1 MKSRLGV
8 LLVIAFFGS
17 LIVGATASPASAAR
31 YAARPSVASPIVGQ
45 SVRIAGLVPPA
56 RRPVALQVYRSGKW
70 VRVQASR
77 TTTGGRYAFTV
88 KATTA
93 ARVYR
98 SYAPTTKIKKRK
110 YPLRY
115 SNNVRVAG
123 LTPSLALGIAAAP
136 VGQLASGAD
145 LVTPGV
151 ATFRPARP
159 GAAVA
164 IQQLVSGSWKTV
176 VTGGRQNSAGQYRFQ
191 VRAGSATTPATFR
204 AVTAPGGGA
213 PTVTSPWV
221 KPDYLPLAFED
232 DFDGYALDPTKWATR
247 DQLPTGR
254 RQCAMPAS
262 DRVSVEGG
270 VAVLGIRKVPNP
282 TANDCPDGFYENAMI
297 GTKEAIPGFT
307 ATFGMFAARVKF
319 QAGTGQHGSF
329 WLQGSKATGAEI
341 DTAEYFGD
349 GRADGGL
356 SSFVHYTDAADTLH
370 TAGGIQPV
378 ASILGSGRTPSN
390 SWHVYSVEWTRSG
403 YTFRVDGVPTFV
415 TSQPFVA
422 TSQEYL
428 VLSLLTSDWELSRLN
443 TASSTMQVDWV
454 RAWSN

>member
-8 LLVIAFFGS
+8 LLVLALFGS
-17 LIVGATASPASAAR
+17 LFIGATSPASAAR
-31 YAARPSVASPIVGQ
+31 YTARSSVASPIVGQ
-45 SVRIAGLVPPA
+45 TVRIAGVVPPA
-56 RRPVALQVYRSGKW
+56 QRPVALQVYRSGKW
-70 VRVQASR
+70 LRAKAVR
-77 TTTGGRYAFTV
+77 TTSGGRYAFTV
-88 KATTA
+88 KATSA
-93 ARVYR
+93 AQVYR
-98 SYAPTTKIKKRK
+98 SFAPAIKIKKRK

-123 LTPSLALGIAAAP
+123 LTPSLALAIAAAP
-136 VGQLASGAD
+136 VGQLASGEA
-145 LVTPGV
+145 LVTPGI
-151 ATFRPARP
+151 ASFRPARP

-176 VTGGRQNSAGQYRFQ
+176 VSGGRQDSSGQFRFQ

-232 DFDGYALDPTKWATR
+232 DFNGDALDPTKWATR
-247 DQLPTGR
+247 TQLPTGR
-254 RQCAMPAS
+254 RQCAMPS
-262 DRVSVEGG
+262 PDRVGVEDGA
-270 VAVLGIRKVPNP
+270 AVLSIREVPNP
-282 TANDCPDGFYENAMI
+282 TANDCPNGFYENAMI
-297 GTKEAIPGFT
+297 GTKDAIPGFT
-307 ATFGMFAARVKF
+307 ATYGMFAARVKF
-319 QAGTGQHGSF
+319 QAGAGQHGSF
-329 WLQGSKATGAEI
+329 WLQGPKATGAEI

-349 GRADGGL
+349 GRSDGGL
-356 SSFVHYTDAADTLH
+356 SSFVHYTDAADALH
-370 TAGGIQPV
+370 TVGGIQPV
-378 ASILGSGRTPSN
+378 SSILGAGRTPSN

-403 YTFRVDGVPTFV
+403 YTFRVDGVPTLV

-422 TSQEYL
+422 TDQEYL